1 MTNRGEIAGGQE
13 LTTLIDRLAV
23 EIDGENNN
31 QDLEVLIHCLTTE
44 TERYKQEKLAQKIS
58 RVKLERTAELVTDLF
73 YSDDAYIRNLAIELL
88 VILGEKALPSLKMK
102 LCDKDRNIRKFSLDA
117 LKYIKGKSSC
127 EIALT
132 ALDDSDEN
140 VVEAALEVI
149 AEQAYKEAE
158 GKLLDMLNDTSSVW
172 VINSLI
178 RTFESLGIKVV
189 SEVIADKIFSM
200 DASAVEKNILMNT
213 FVKSLGTI
221 GSYPDI
227 VRVLQIYSKNFS
239 ISDENMVFGL
249 SSLIVNNCIFSLPES
264 EFEEIKGFFR
274 EHWDYKDSE
283 NILISINAFVNL
295 QMDFFLQHIID
306 IYDLNKGEEFFI
318 ENLSHLLYKLDCIP
332 PSFIK
337 ELLECKEPELVLMGL
352 RLIYKKEIVGF
363 NFIVEKL
370 CSSQDRAVSGQAI
383 CIVAEITSYNN
394 PHLLESL
401 KDFSEEAE
409 LASIESK
416 YVNGA
421 QDINFLLVKLEH
433 PNKKVRKAVVQK
445 LVLCN
450 EKINLEQLG
459 EIVWRNPGEEGMEAL
474 EALFRLN
481 TAIGWKHINTRMDSI
496 NEGVRAGLISIVEY
510 SPEGEFF
517 SFMNTMINDP
527 SPAVRRKAIKAL
539 IKIPDV
545 RSQNLLEKL
554 YHNESNTVNRMDII
568 SNLYKF
574 QSDLAFNI
582 VVTAAGSQETLTRIA
597 AVRSLGLFEN
607 SNADT
612 VLQGLLEDQV
622 EEVRE
627 AAKEALLK
635 TEVVR

>member
-1 MTNRGEIAGGQE
+1 MTNREEIFGGQE
-13 LTTLIDRLAV
+13 LSTIIDRLAV
-23 EIDGENNN
+23 EFDGENNS

-44 TERYKQEKLAQKIS
+44 KERYKQEKLAQKIS

-117 LKYIKGKSSC
+117 LKNIKGKNSC

-132 ALDDSDEN
+132 ALDDPDEN

-172 VINSLI
+172 VINSLLN
-178 RTFESLGIKVV
+178 TFESLGTKGV
-189 SEVIADKIFSM
+189 SEVIADKISSM
-200 DASAVEKNILMNT
+200 NVSAVEKNILMNT
-213 FVKSLGTI
+213 FVRSLGAV
-221 GSYPDI
+221 GAYPDI
-227 VRVLQIYSKNFS
+227 ARILQIYSKNFS

-249 SSLIVNNCIFSLPES
+249 SSLIVNNSIFSLPES
-264 EFEEIKGFFR
+264 EFEEVKGFFR
-274 EHWDYKDSE
+274 ECWDYKDSE

-295 QMDFFLQHIID
+295 QIDFFLHHIIE

-318 ENLSHLLYKLDCIP
+318 ENLSDLLYKLDSIP

-337 ELLECKEPELVLMGL
+337 ELLECKEPELILMGL
-352 RLIYKKEIVGF
+352 RLIYKKEIEGF

-370 CSSQDRAVSGQAI
+370 CSSKDRDVLGQAI
-383 CIVAEITSYNN
+383 GIVAEITSYNN
-394 PHLLESL
+394 PLLLESL
-401 KDFSEEAE
+401 TDFSEEAE
-409 LASIESK
+409 LASVESK
-416 YVNGA
+416 CANGT
-421 QDINFLLVKLEH
+421 QDIDFLLIKLEH
-433 PNKKVRKAVVQK
+433 PNKKVRKAIVQK
-445 LVLCN
+445 LVSYN
-450 EKINLEQLG
+450 GKINLEQLE
-459 EIVWRNPGEEGMEAL
+459 EIVWRNQGEEGMEAL
-474 EALFRLN
+474 EALFKLN
-481 TAIGWKHINTRMDSI
+481 TVIGWKHINSRMDSI
-496 NEGVRAGLISIVEY
+496 NEGVRAGLISIVED
-510 SPEGEFF
+510 SSEREFF

-527 SPAVRRKAIKAL
+527 SPVVRKKAIKAL
-539 IKIPDV
+539 IKMPDA
-545 RSQNLLEKL
+545 RSLHLLEKL
-554 YHNESNTVNRMDII
+554 YRNESNTINRMDII

-574 QSDLAFNI
+574 QSEIAFNI
-582 VVTAAGSQETLTRIA
+582 VITAAGSKETLTRIA
-597 AVRSLGLFEN
+597 AVRSLGLFG
-607 SNADT
+607 SSSADT

-627 AAKEALLK
+627 AAKEALQK